1 MTLARPVCR
10 VWHAGTI
17 SKLEAAGVTEKI
29 LEWFKTYI
37 LDRRQTTCGH
47 GVNSDWSNIFAGIPQ
62 GSILGP
68 LLFSD
73 FHINDI
79 VNEIDFCIRLLA
91 DDTSHLIIED
101 DPYNVVT
108 FNSNKTE
115 SLIDHLS
122 KN

>member
-10 VWHAGTI
+10 VWHAGLK
-17 SKLEAAGVTEKI
+17 SKLEAAGVTGKL

-37 LDRRQTTCGH
+37 LDRRQR
-47 GVNSDWSNIFAGIPQ
+47 VVMVSIPTGQ
-62 GSILGP
+62 TYLLAFHWGSILGP

-79 VNEIDFCIRLLA
+79 VNEIDSCIRLFA

-101 DPYNVVT
+101 DPYNGL
-108 FNSNKTE
+108 K
-115 SLIDHLS
+115 HGW
-122 KN
+122 